1 MIDIRNFQRKMTNE
15 FNDLDSQKNQII
27 QQIDKM
33 NLDLQLKAPSSLL
46 KTMQKS
52 LNEQMNDIEGKIES
66 FEGHQTDIN
75 KDYEK
80 DINHL
85 LNEIQNLKKELNLK
99 LGFKDKA
106 DLKEQ
111 IKECALVNDL
121 KDLYGK
127 TLPQIR
133 NFEKKIKEFD
143 IQA

>member
-1 MIDIRNFQRKMTNE
+1 
-15 FNDLDSQKNQII
+15 
-27 QQIDKM
+27 
-33 NLDLQLKAPSSLL
+33 
-46 KTMQKS
+46 
-52 LNEQMNDIEGKIES
+52 MNDIEGKIES

-143 IQA
+143 I

>member
-1 MIDIRNFQRKMTNE
+1 
-15 FNDLDSQKNQII
+15 
-27 QQIDKM
+27 M

-52 LNEQMNDIEGKIES
+52 LSEHLSEIENKLEG

-85 LNEIQNLKKELNLK
+85 LNEIQNLKKELTLK

-106 DLKEQ
+106 D
-111 IKECALVNDL
+111 I
-121 KDLYGK
+121 
-127 TLPQIR
+127 I
-133 NFEKKIKEFD
+133 
-143 IQA
+143 